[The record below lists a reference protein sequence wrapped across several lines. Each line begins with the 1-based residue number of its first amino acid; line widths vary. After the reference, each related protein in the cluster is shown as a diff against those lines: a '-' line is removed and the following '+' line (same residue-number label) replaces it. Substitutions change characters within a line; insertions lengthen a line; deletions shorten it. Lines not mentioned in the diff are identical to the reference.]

1 MKEIGFEI
9 PYEKWFTNL
18 YTKGNTGSAAIYI
31 IIEDIFKSGRL
42 KKGQQLL
49 CFIPESGRFSHCFMM
64 LSVI

>member
-31 IIEDIFKSGRL
+31 IIEEIFKSDRL
-42 KKGQQLL
+42 QKGQKLL
-49 CFIPESGRFSHCFMM
+49 CFIPESGRFSHCYMM
-64 LSVI
+64 LSVV